1 VVKMRGIQLSS
12 PFAEGF
18 ETIKVRL
25 DQLI

>member
-1 VVKMRGIQLSS
+1 VKMRGIQLATKY
-12 PFAEGF
+12 AEGF

>member
-1 VVKMRGIQLSS
+1 VKMRGIQLSS